1 MLLTFVS
8 AGIFSAFIFALC
20 HLAEGRLRGDLRRT
34 VGRLLQRDPAL
45 VANLREDGQT
55 KHKMRAA
62 LAAFGRSV
70 GVTAIFF
77 VLALLSAP
85 ESWQRVAGGY
95 DGDSFHR
102 LDLPALLGLA
112 LLSIVLAIA
121 LFTLALTKT
130 LGLWR
135 FATRW
140 SLSAVAWRASAD
152 LVTSLLL
159 FYVFV
164 WFSPQLYYFYY
175 LADFDGLPW
184 QWVVKPPLDPRTVW
198 DLLQLDPD
206 GSLSEHLQGLLGR
219 ALALLA
225 LGAPA
230 LALATRLCHFRSADR
245 RSQPMT
251 LAGIAPYL
259 ASLGFL
265 MLMVLN
271 I

>member
-70 GVTAIFF
+70 CVTAIFF

-85 ESWQRVAGGY
+85 EIWQRVAGGY

-121 LFTLALTKT
+121 LFTLALTRT

-135 FATRW
+135 FASRW
-140 SLSAVAWRASAD
+140 SLSAVTWHASAD
-152 LVTSLLL
+152 LVTSLVL
-159 FYVFV
+159 
-164 WFSPQLYYFYY
+164 
-175 LADFDGLPW
+175 
-184 QWVVKPPLDPRTVW
+184 
-198 DLLQLDPD
+198 
-206 GSLSEHLQGLLGR
+206 
-219 ALALLA
+219 
-225 LGAPA
+225 APA
-230 LALATRLCHFRSADR
+230 LLFLLFGSLRRLALAMGRQTTPRS
-245 RSQPMT
+245 T
-251 LAGIAPYL
+251 HC
-259 ASLGFL
+259 LGFAPARPGREP
-265 MLMVLN
+265 V
-271 I
+271 